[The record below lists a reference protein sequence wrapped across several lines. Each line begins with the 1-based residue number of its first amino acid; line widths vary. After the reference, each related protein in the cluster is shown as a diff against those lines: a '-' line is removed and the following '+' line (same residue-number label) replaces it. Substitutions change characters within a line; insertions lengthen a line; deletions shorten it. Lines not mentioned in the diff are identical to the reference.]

1 MFEDN
6 NDRLHD
12 QLIKL
17 GDMMGDGLHHESD
30 GKWIEKEYSKIFNSL
45 HPEVAKERRAK
56 KAIATNESMAKLLE
70 QKQCTCG
77 GSLKQSR
84 SGSIIAY
91 CTVCKKRYKAT
102 KKK

>member
-1 MFEDN
+1 MKN
-6 NDRLHD
+6 NDDFLHD

-17 GDMMGDGLHHESD
+17 GDMMGDGLHHEPD
-30 GKWIEKEYSKIFNSL
+30 GKWITKEYSKIFNAL
-45 HPEVAKERRAK
+45 YPEVRKERRAK

-70 QKQCTCG
+70 QKNCTCG

-91 CTVCKKRYKAT
+91 CNTCNKRYKAT